1 MAKDNTKKEQR
12 KQERAKKRRAKKN
25 RAEKLFWCVDAFL
38 TPLQNL
44 RRYKGIS
51 SVRNIQYDTSDDR
64 LQLDVYYKEDSD
76 DSPKPVIVYFAGGGF
91 IGGSKDFRKSTLK
104 FFASLGYVSIGID
117 HRLSPKTVFPN
128 QIVDCYK
135 GVNFL
140 PEIADRFHLDL
151 DRLIIGGDSS
161 GGYFAMYTVAALLKQ
176 DVRDAIGLPEP
187 KVKPIGCL
195 GWCGAYEV
203 RKLFAAKVAFDIA
216 RITGES
222 FLGVKLDKY
231 CNKLKTMDKA
241 GYLSP
246 LYFIDENWVPT
257 FFNYSKK
264 DLFCKGQGEMLEER
278 LQQYGV
284 PYRCSFVKNFLENHD
299 YQLFAFNPHSKSAL
313 NDTAEYLRIMAEK
326 GKLD

>member
-1 MAKDNTKKEQR
+1 MQEIDKKAHKKKER
-12 KQERAKKRRAKKN
+12 ERKKRARMN

-44 RRYKGIS
+44 RHYKGIEC
-51 SVRNIQYDTSDDR
+51 VKNIQYDLTDER
-64 LQLDVYYKEDSD
+64 LQLDVYYKAGCD

-117 HRLSPKTVFPN
+117 HRLSPKTIFPN
-128 QIVDCYK
+128 HIVDCYT

-151 DRLIIGGDSS
+151 NRLVIGGDSS
-161 GGYFAMYTVAALLKQ
+161 GGYFATYTIAALLKQ
-176 DVRDAIGLPEP
+176 DVRDAIGLPAP
-187 KVKPIGCL
+187 KVKPIGCV
-195 GWCGAYEV
+195 GWCGAYDV
-203 RKLFAAKVAFDIA
+203 HKLFSAKVAFDIA

-222 FLGVKLDKY
+222 FFGIKLDKY
-231 CNKLKTMDKA
+231 CSGLKTLDMA

-246 LYFIDENWVPT
+246 INFIDENWIPT
-257 FFNYSKK
+257 YINYSKK
-264 DLFCKGQGEMLEER
+264 DLFCRGQGELMEER
-278 LQQYGV
+278 LKQYGI
-284 PYRCSFVKNFLENHD
+284 PYRCSSVKNFLENHD
-299 YQLFAFNPHSKSAL
+299 YQLFAFNPHSKAAL
-313 NDTAEYLRIMAEK
+313 NDTADFLHSLAEK